1 MVPADETFDGSF
13 PFRPHFSSAPGFR
26 MHYVD
31 EGAGEPLVLLHGEP
45 TWGYLYR
52 SMIGPLA
59 EHYRVVVPDHMG
71 FGKSETPQD
80 REYSLRAHV
89 ENLAA
94 LIEDLNL
101 RNVTLVAQDWGGPI
115 AAAYTL
121 RHPDRVQRLF
131 FANTLN
137 AHAAVEDPD
146 VPQLA
151 DSPWFRW
158 IGEGLETG
166 RYEAVLRNVG
176 STVLSMMKLLGFQNS
191 AAVDDAWLRAY
202 AAPFPT
208 PEAAVGAYAWPIEA
222 YSGSFLGYVAEGIE
236 QQGGVEALR
245 GKPAMLAE
253 GLEDRAI
260 LPALAIANFRALWP
274 DEPVVELSGVGHYCQ
289 EDAPATLVA
298 LIRTFVQTV

>member
-1 MVPADETFDGSF
+1 MIPPGETFDGTF
-13 PFRPHFSSAPGFR
+13 PVRPHFSSAPGFR
-26 MHYVD
+26 MHDVA

-52 SMIGPLA
+52 AMIGPLA
-59 EHYRVVVPDHMG
+59 EDHRVVVPDHMG

-94 LIEDLNL
+94 LIEDLDL
-101 RNVTLVAQDWGGPI
+101 RDVTLVAQDWGGPI
-115 AAAYTL
+115 GAADTL
-121 RHPDRVQRLF
+121 RHPDRLKRLF

-137 AHAAVEDPD
+137 AHAAVEDPE

-151 DSPWFRW
+151 DSPWFRR

-176 STVLSMMKLLGFQNS
+176 STVPSGMKILGFQNS

-202 AAPFPT
+202 VAPCPT
-208 PEAAVGAYAWPIEA
+208 PEAAVGAYSWPIEA
-222 YSGSFLGYVAEGIE
+222 HGGSFLAHVAEGIE
-236 QQGGVEALR
+236 QQGGVEALG
-245 GKPAMLAE
+245 GKPAMLVE
-253 GLEDRAI
+253 GLEGGAI

-274 DEPVVELSGVGHYCQ
+274 DGPVVELPGVGHYCQ
-289 EDAPATLVA
+289 EDAPETPVA
-298 LIRTFVQTV
+298 LIRAFVQTA